1 MSAMKIQIQSMGR
14 TVCAAL
20 SAIVLLTLMLFAAVS
35 GIAAPEAEAAEV
47 TEVISGDVSRYN
59 SNSTQIYWIT
69 DAICYASSIYQVD
82 PLLVTAVME
91 TESHFSF
98 NTFYT
103 PSSAG
108 AVGLMQ
114 LMPETAAAVGV
125 DPYDPLGN
133 VIGGTSY
140 LRTMLDDFSGY
151 GEYSVTNAVAAYN
164 AGPNAVI
171 SYQGCPP
178 YLETQDYV
186 IKVSDAYNRLLSEYY
201 Q

>member
-1 MSAMKIQIQSMGR
+1 MSRMEVQGIERKAYAVI
-14 TVCAAL
+14 V
-20 SAIVLLTLMLFAAVS
+20 AIFLLMLMLFSAAF
-35 GIAAPEAEAAEV
+35 GITAPKAEAAEV
-47 TEVISGDVSRYN
+47 EEVISGDVSRYN
-59 SNSTQIYWIT
+59 GNSTQVYWIT

-114 LMPETAAAVGV
+114 LMPSTAAAVGV

-140 LRTMLDDFSGY
+140 LRNMLDDFSGY
-151 GEYSVTNAVAAYN
+151 GEYAVTNAVAAYN

-178 YLETQDYV
+178 YFETQDYV